1 MTFHDKTDE
10 SDNTNNIS
18 FGNGTVIGRWDD
30 ERKCLHFFFTVK
42 CVLGVGTVDNL
53 FLFALVSTFFFYNY
67 HKIVFVI
74 RGKRKNFLLF

>member
-1 MTFHDKTDE
+1 MFA
-10 SDNTNNIS
+10 
-18 FGNGTVIGRWDD
+18 
-30 ERKCLHFFFTVK
+30 FFFTVK

-53 FLFALVSTFFFYNY
+53 FLFCSGFDIFFYNY